1 MTFNISPPITCL
13 SYLFYSKHL
22 QFFFFFFGENSVDL
36 LQSPNQMIQ
45 LCIMSQSVSNL
56 TTDLSLYNLRFLS
69 PGIYYHNHYEG
80 EQKST
85 ENTTYLL
92 FYELEENNPFLYLSS
107 LYKNFTW
114 SQDYSILINIFI
126 MYFYIF

>member
-1 MTFNISPPITCL
+1 
-13 SYLFYSKHL
+13 
-22 QFFFFFFGENSVDL
+22 
-36 LQSPNQMIQ
+36 
-45 LCIMSQSVSNL
+45 MSQSVSNL